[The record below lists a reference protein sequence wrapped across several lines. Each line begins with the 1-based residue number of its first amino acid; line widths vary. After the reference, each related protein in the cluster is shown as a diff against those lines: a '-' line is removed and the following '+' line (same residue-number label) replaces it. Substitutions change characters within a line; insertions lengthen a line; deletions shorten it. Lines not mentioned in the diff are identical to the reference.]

1 MKLRKL
7 AHISTSKE
15 EEGVEEMSME
25 LEEGEILP
33 PEEEEEEASQEDPK
47 PVGKRVRFSG
57 EGSEKKSHYKVF
69 EFSGNR
75 YTIEDPVL
83 LAPETKEQ
91 KPDIIIIKDITQ
103 TIDGMVMVTG
113 QLFYHPEDA
122 KKKGGGNWQIRDTR
136 ELLYSTHLV
145 EVPAN
150 CVMHKHCE
158 GPVVLFLV
166 AGEEES
172 SRTER
177 MKQMIVFKVQMAC
190 GKSRVKARTVVAKT
204 CGVNFLELQ
213 GDDVIVV
220 AGDGIDAAC
229 LTYSLRKKVGH
240 TDIICMTPLE

>member
-33 PEEEEEEASQEDPK
+33 PEEEEEASQEDPK

-75 YTIEDPVL
+75 YTIVKFSFLVIFDFTDSNAAVVLSCFVGMRPQIVSSIASGEDPVL

-136 ELLYSTHLV
+136 ELFYSTHLV

-150 CVMHKHCE
+150 CVMHKC
-158 GPVVLFLV
+158 VVHFIPANNQLPD
-166 AGEEES
+166 
-172 SRTER
+172 
-177 MKQMIVFKVQMAC
+177 C
-190 GKSRVKARTVVAKT
+190 
-204 CGVNFLELQ
+204 
-213 GDDVIVV
+213 
-220 AGDGIDAAC
+220 
-229 LTYSLRKKVGH
+229 RKH
-240 TDIICMTPLE
+240 PWIYCPANL

>member
-33 PEEEEEEASQEDPK
+33 PEEEEEASQEDPK

-75 YTIEDPVL
+75 YTIGIGFRFVDCSKLSEKDVKVWSFSKLAVSFSCVAKAEDPVL

-136 ELLYSTHLV
+136 ELFYSTHLV

-150 CVMHKHCE
+150 CVMHKC
-158 GPVVLFLV
+158 VVHFIP
-166 AGEEES
+166 AN
-172 SRTER
+172 
-177 MKQMIVFKVQMAC
+177 KQLPDCRKHPGFIVQ
-190 GKSRVKARTVVAKT
+190 
-204 CGVNFLELQ
+204 Q
-213 GDDVIVV
+213 IY
-220 AGDGIDAAC
+220 DAVEQKLWKIAD
-229 LTYSLRKKVGH
+229 KDH
-240 TDIICMTPLE
+240 N

>member
-15 EEGVEEMSME
+15 EEEVEEMSME

-33 PEEEEEEASQEDPK
+33 PEEEEEASQEDPK
-47 PVGKRVRFSG
+47 PVGKRLGFQEKEARKKVTIRFSSFL
-57 EGSEKKSHYKVF
+57 E
-69 EFSGNR
+69 
-75 YTIEDPVL
+75 TEDPVL

-136 ELLYSTHLV
+136 ELFYSTHLV

-150 CVMHKHCE
+150 CVMHKC
-158 GPVVLFLV
+158 VVHFIP
-166 AGEEES
+166 AN
-172 SRTER
+172 
-177 MKQMIVFKVQMAC
+177 KQPPDCRKHPGFIVRQIY
-190 GKSRVKARTVVAKT
+190 
-204 CGVNFLELQ
+204 
-213 GDDVIVV
+213 DDVEQKLWKI
-220 AGDGIDAAC
+220 ADKD
-229 LTYSLRKKVGH
+229 H
-240 TDIICMTPLE
+240 N

>member
-15 EEGVEEMSME
+15 EEEVEEMSME

-33 PEEEEEEASQEDPK
+33 PEEEEEASQEDPK

-136 ELLYSTHLV
+136 ELFYSTHLV

-150 CVMHKHCE
+150 CVMHKC
-158 GPVVLFLV
+158 VVHFIP
-166 AGEEES
+166 AN
-172 SRTER
+172 
-177 MKQMIVFKVQMAC
+177 KQPPDCRKHPGFIVRQ
-190 GKSRVKARTVVAKT
+190 
-204 CGVNFLELQ
+204 
-213 GDDVIVV
+213 IY
-220 AGDGIDAAC
+220 DAVEQKLWKIAD
-229 LTYSLRKKVGH
+229 KDH
-240 TDIICMTPLE
+240 N